1 MEGINDENIYFVR
14 DPKAGP
20 AGKALIINVRKER
33 RNTARDETKMKE
45 VFNHLNLIV
54 EEPILR
60 DPTANEIKEE
70 VVRFRNKIKQEDA
83 KNFDLIAVC
92 IMAHGKEGFI
102 GGSDYNLV
110 DLRKDVMQMFSNENC
125 DVLDK
130 KPRLFFFQACRGEK
144 MDLGID
150 GLNTNTR
157 RREHISYNLCL
168 YDLKF

>member
-102 GGSDYNLV
+102 CGSDYNPLVGGPLV
-110 DLRKDVMQMFSNENC
+110 DLRNDVMQKFSNENC

-144 MDLGID
+144 MDLGIN
-150 GLNTNTR
+150 GLNANTR
-157 RREHISYNLCL
+157 RRERTH
-168 YDLKF
+168 